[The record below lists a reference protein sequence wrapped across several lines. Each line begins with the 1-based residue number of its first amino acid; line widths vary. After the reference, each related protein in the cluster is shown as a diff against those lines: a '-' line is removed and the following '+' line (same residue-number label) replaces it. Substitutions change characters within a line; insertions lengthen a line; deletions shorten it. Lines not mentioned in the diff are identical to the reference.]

1 MIALYTLVHLAGS
14 CYLMTGIVLM
24 ERDGEVG
31 MTDADVLGSIERMRR
46 DHIQHGGEP
55 KKITMSRKNFV
66 EMVSGIRELI
76 CIDAGDHPEY
86 SICGMAIEIRDDVDP
101 ETLFIVS

>member
-1 MIALYTLVHLAGS
+1 
-14 CYLMTGIVLM
+14 MT
-24 ERDGEVG
+24 EE
-31 MTDADVLGSIERMRR
+31 DVLNSIKRMRW
-46 DHIQHGGEP
+46 DHLRHGGDP

-66 EMVSGIRELI
+66 EMVSRVSELM

-86 SICGMAIEIRDDVDP
+86 TVCGMEIEIRDDVDP

>member
-1 MIALYTLVHLAGS
+1 
-14 CYLMTGIVLM
+14 MT
-24 ERDGEVG
+24 EN
-31 MTDADVLGSIERMRR
+31 DVLESIKRMRL
-46 DHIQHGGEP
+46 DHLRHGGEP